1 MMKLKKFSNPF
12 DGQEINV
19 AQFEDNSF
27 VFDMAFSHESIP
39 VAYNEEL
46 DCYAIPARCFK
57 YVHTLSLQET
67 AEVLDV
73 SKMRVSALCSKGQ
86 LRHTKVN
93 GIIRIE
99 YDSIL
104 EYQEVRDMKKGY
116 ERLENDPA

>member
-1 MMKLKKFSNPF
+1 MKLKKFSNPF

-57 YVHTLSLQET
+57 FVHTLSLQET

-99 YDSIL
+99 YDSVL
-104 EYQEVRDMKKGY
+104 EYQNLRDMKKGY
-116 ERLENDPA
+116 ERLENDPVR